1 MNVNDINFFFTFNW
15 HSINVCLTYY
25 IDVMSYVYDVTY
37 NKSQKKERIQDVN
50 VLCSITVKISGSEKK
65 YILLTVTYAAIV

>member
-1 MNVNDINFFFTFNW
+1 
-15 HSINVCLTYY
+15 
-25 IDVMSYVYDVTY
+25 MSYVYDVTY

-65 YILLTVTYAAIV
+65 IHTLDRDLCCNCLTGMENLFSKKYFFFVQKKI